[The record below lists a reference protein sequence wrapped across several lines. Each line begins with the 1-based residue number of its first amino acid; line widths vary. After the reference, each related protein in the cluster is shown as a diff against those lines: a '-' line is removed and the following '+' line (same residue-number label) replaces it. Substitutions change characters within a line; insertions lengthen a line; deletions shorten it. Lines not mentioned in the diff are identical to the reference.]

1 MKITDVTAHPMSVP
15 LERPCSTAHEF
26 HSSASLI
33 LVEVR
38 TDSGLTGFGE
48 VQGGPQRLIADLI
61 GQFGEIVRG
70 MDPLGHVEVW
80 EKLLSLTSPRPGGI
94 AGGDGLP
101 RPLPRGQQAQI
112 MAAIGGIDIALWD
125 IKGKEAGMPIY
136 RLLGG
141 TRREVFTYATGGYY
155 AEGEPLTACADE
167 LGGFAAADY
176 RAVKLKTCGMAVADE
191 IERIRATREAIGDAM
206 LMLDMNAPYGV
217 NDCIAFA
224 RAVAP
229 YDIFWLEEPLHWYF
243 QPEDFVRLAAATP
256 IPLAHGER
264 EWHRFTIRD
273 FLRSGA
279 IRFVQ
284 FDSTRHGG
292 FTESLRIAH
301 LAEQMGVLIAPH
313 SAPQYHAHLV
323 SAFGEAAFGVESH
336 GDPGRHPIQ
345 HGIYKEGIQVR
356 GGMVHLNDLPGFGTE
371 IDWGYVEKH
380 RA

>member
-1 MKITDVTAHPMSVP
+1 M
-15 LERPCSTAHEF
+15 
-26 HSSASLI
+26 
-33 LVEVR
+33 
-38 TDSGLTGFGE
+38 
-48 VQGGPQRLIADLI
+48 
-61 GQFGEIVRG
+61 
-70 MDPLGHVEVW
+70 
-80 EKLLSLTSPRPGGI
+80 
-94 AGGDGLP
+94 
-101 RPLPRGQQAQI
+101 
-112 MAAIGGIDIALWD
+112 
-125 IKGKEAGMPIY
+125 
-136 RLLGG
+136 
-141 TRREVFTYATGGYY
+141 
-155 AEGEPLTACADE
+155 
-167 LGGFAAADY
+167 
-176 RAVKLKTCGMAVADE
+176 
-191 IERIRATREAIGDAM
+191 
-206 LMLDMNAPYGV
+206 
-217 NDCIAFA
+217 
-224 RAVAP
+224 
-229 YDIFWLEEPLHWYF
+229 
-243 QPEDFVRLAAATP
+243 RLAAATP

-313 SAPQYHAHLV
+313 SAPQSHAHLV

-356 GGMVHLNDLPGFGTE
+356 GGMVHLNDLPGVGTE